1 MGNGVAPGDDAI
13 GAVRAMLDDA
23 LAADAGDGERIDALL
38 AALTTLRR
46 LRESVAEWEPELI
59 ARARADGASWVQIAP
74 ALGVA
79 SRQAAERRYLRLRPA
94 TVGES
99 TREQRVQQQRDNRAG
114 DRAVEAWAR
123 ANSATLRQLAGQVS
137 ALDGLS
143 ARARASAARLHDA
156 LAQNDAANLLPPL
169 AESGPLLGARH
180 AALVERLADIVRHTE
195 RLRSQ
200 TIDQRRRRAR

>member
-23 LAADAGDGERIDALL
+23 LAADAGEGERIDALL